1 MDTFLAIAS
10 KRDTRGYADRP
21 IPENVA
27 GRIVDAG
34 RVAGSAK
41 NRQPWRF
48 LIVED
53 PARRERLAET
63 VYAPDNVRRAALVI
77 AVLTSAGKFAFDC
90 GRAAQNMMLAAWN
103 EDVASCPNGMPDPE
117 QAAAALGLDG
127 DERPV
132 VVLTFGYAERARP
145 PEARPAEEWSAR
157 ADRRPLEDIVTR
169 L

>member
-1 MDTFLAIAS
+1 MDTYLAIAS
-10 KRDTRGYADRP
+10 KRDTRGYDGRP
-21 IPENVA
+21 IPLDVA
-27 GRIVDAG
+27 ERILDAG
-34 RVAGSAK
+34 RLAGSAK
-41 NRQPWRF
+41 NRQPRRF
-48 LIVED
+48 LLVED
-53 PARRERLAET
+53 PAVQERLAET
-63 VYAPDNVRRAALVI
+63 VYEPGNLRSAALVV
-77 AVLTSAGKFAFDC
+77 ALVTPGGKYAFDS